1 MSPNH
6 LAGVAA
12 GWTPEFI
19 EMMQVGASCK
29 SGSARLVGRCA
40 PTHV

>member
-1 MSPNH
+1 MMLPNF

-19 EMMQVGASCK
+19 EMEQVGASYK
-29 SGSARLVGRCA
+29 SGSARLGGR
-40 PTHV
+40 